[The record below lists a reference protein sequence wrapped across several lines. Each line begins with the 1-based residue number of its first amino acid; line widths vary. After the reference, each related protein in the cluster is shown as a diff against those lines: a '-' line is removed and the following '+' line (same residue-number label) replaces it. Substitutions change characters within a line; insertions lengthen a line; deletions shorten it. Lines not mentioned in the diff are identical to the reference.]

1 MRLFNF
7 TFSFST
13 LQSVKHIEN
22 LLLSNDAF
30 LFHKQVGR
38 EGITRPGKSLVKVD
52 FFSCKQQHQPRQL
65 YLKREREAKSY
76 TFKGQHV

>member
-13 LQSVKHIEN
+13 LQSVKHVEN

-30 LFHKQVGR
+30 LFLKQVGR

-52 FFSCKQQHQPRQL
+52 FFHASSSISPG
-65 YLKREREAKSY
+65 S
-76 TFKGQHV
+76 FI